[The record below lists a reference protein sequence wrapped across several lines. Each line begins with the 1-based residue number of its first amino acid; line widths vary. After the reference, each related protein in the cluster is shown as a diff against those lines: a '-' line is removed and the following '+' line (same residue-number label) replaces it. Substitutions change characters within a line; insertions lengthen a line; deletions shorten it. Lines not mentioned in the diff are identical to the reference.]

1 MRARDNKCQI
11 SQNAILH
18 INFYRILPVF
28 TILVEFCYYI
38 YSPYKMT
45 KNKLFT
51 QLVQGFCRLKIKITQ
66 FPGEVNVAKLSNR
79 LRLGDYSKLV
89 YTHSVIVV
97 IQSV

>member
-1 MRARDNKCQI
+1 MSNFPKRYLAHKFL
-11 SQNAILH
+11 QN
-18 INFYRILPVF
+18 FTCVF

-97 IQSV
+97 IQAV